1 MAGIILQGHELSV
14 RFGKVQALQGLSI
27 SVESGQLIGLIGPN
41 GAGKTTLLR
50 TLCGLQRPY
59 AGRVFVHGQQ
69 LDLDREL
76 LRQVGFTPDTPA
88 LYEQLTLR
96 DYLRFIGKGYDL
108 GRNETDDRID
118 FWLEQLW
125 LTEKANEKIKAL
137 SRGMRQR
144 IGIARTMLPNPSV
157 VLLDE
162 PAAGLDPAGRAQ
174 FRQFLISL
182 REQGKAIIVSSHILA
197 DMDQY
202 CSHIAIM
209 SAGTLVRM
217 DTVAAFANGHAEHLR
232 RYAITLS
239 RAIGDLRRRL
249 EEIEGLEI
257 VSVDGERA
265 EFAFSGQREHA
276 ADLLALMIRQDL
288 PVASFAPAEMDLE
301 QAYLQTGIGQVD

>member
-1 MAGIILQGHELSV
+1 MAEIILQGRELSV
-14 RFGKVQALQGLSI
+14 RFGKVQALRDLSI

-50 TLCGLQRPY
+50 TLCGLQRPLT
-59 AGRVFVHGQQ
+59 GQVFIHGQQ
-69 LDLDREL
+69 LDQDREL
-76 LRQVGFTPDTPA
+76 LRQIGFTPDTPP
-88 LYEQLTLR
+88 LYEQLSLR

-108 GRNETDDRID
+108 DRHEIEDRID

-125 LTEKANEKIKAL
+125 LTEKASEKIKAL

-144 IGIARTMLPNPSV
+144 IGIARTMLPNPSI

-174 FRQFLISL
+174 FRQFLCSL

-209 SAGTLVRM
+209 SAGELIRV
-217 DTVAAFANGHAEHLR
+217 DTVAAFANGHADHLR
-232 RYAITLS
+232 RYSITLS

-249 EEIEGLEI
+249 EEIDGLEI

-265 EFAFSGQREHA
+265 EFAFSGERQHA
-276 ADLLALMIRQDL
+276 ADLLALMVRQEL
-288 PVASFAPAEMDLE
+288 PLASFAPAEMDLE
-301 QAYLQTGIGQVD
+301 QAYLQAGIRQVD